1 MLNVYHEC
9 ASITIECMLRVN
21 EIHAHY
27 KVLMFLVE
35 IDALLIEYPMVIDY
49 SEVFISVTLSI
60 PYNGINI
67 QCFDSNIIGVRDI
80 ILQW

>member
-1 MLNVYHEC
+1 MYINNY
-9 ASITIECMLRVN
+9 ECMLRVN